1 METDAVVI
9 SKCNLVNHLVN
20 AMTVPKYFLHL
31 GISVVGKTIETL
43 PSVFDSWGYFVIFTI

>member
-1 METDAVVI
+1 METDAFVI

-20 AMTVPKYFLHL
+20 AVTVPKYFLHL